1 MRTVGSLKFLALALL
16 IFGCAYPISQQL
28 REHAAKDVTFGM
40 VLNNPSAY
48 IGDIVIWGGTIIK
61 TVNLKE
67 GTQIF
72 VLDTPLNYWGEPKQN
87 IHSRG
92 RFIAETS
99 EFLDPEVYKPGYQV
113 TLAGEVSGAKTL
125 PLGQGSYTYPVIM
138 IKQLH
143 IYEKLPYYPYY
154 PYYYYDYW
162 NGPWWYGPY
171 YGPGF
176 YGFYGYRH
184 GHEERQEHE
193 KHEGQGEEGEE
204 REEHEGGHHGN

>member
-1 MRTVGSLKFLALALL
+1 MASLKYLVLALS

-28 REHAAKDVTFGM
+28 RKEAAKDVTFKM

-48 IGDIVIWGGTIIK
+48 IGDIVVWGGTIIK
-61 TVNLKE
+61 TVNVKK

-72 VLDTPLNYWGEPKQN
+72 VLDTPLNYWGEPKQD
-87 IHSRG
+87 IHSKG

-99 EFLDPEVYKPGYQV
+99 EFLDPEVYKRGNQV

-138 IKQLH
+138 IKELH
-143 IYEKLPYYPYY
+143 LYEKQRYY

-162 NGPWWYGPY
+162 GGPYWYGPYWHGPYYRPY

-176 YGFYGYRH
+176 YGFYPYRH
-184 GHEERQEHE
+184 EHEQHEE
-193 KHEGQGEEGEE
+193 HEGRGEE
-204 REEHEGGHHGN
+204 REEHEGGGHHGN